1 MASNNS
7 PAAQRAKRILKIAGI
22 AAGVPAAAALGF
34 SAISHGVYHRSDMA
48 TASEMY
54 QWLKGYRKRVD
65 EPIAWDN
72 YILERATANE
82 EHYSV
87 PKAVD
92 FHYKIMGFGVSISES
107 DLTCD
112 AGSMQVFML
121 NKREINDR
129 VVLYLHGGAFLD
141 QPTSNHWHFLD
152 TVARTTRAEV
162 VVPLYPLAPVHHW
175 KEAYAL
181 LDVLYDKIVQK
192 YGAENVTLM
201 GDEAGGG
208 MAAGF
213 AEQLLQK
220 GKLQPNHLIL
230 ISPWMDITFSN
241 PLASAIQPHD
251 PLLSTHGMEKVGRL
265 WANGCDPNDYHLSP
279 VNGEVRGLHN
289 VLVFAGTR
297 EILYPDAR
305 LFLERVRATGA
316 HAEFVEG
323 RGLNNNYPLYPI
335 PEATRAIEKICNA
348 ISMN

>member
-1 MASNNS
+1 MSSTNS
-7 PAAQRAKRILKIAGI
+7 HISPRMHHALKVAAL
-22 AAGVPAAAALGF
+22 AAGAPVVAALGF
-34 SAISHGVYHRSDMA
+34 SAVSHGVYHRSDMA
-48 TASEMY
+48 TMSEMY

-72 YILERATANE
+72 YILNRASANE

-87 PKAVD
+87 PKVVD
-92 FHYKIMGFGVSISES
+92 FHYKIMGFRVSIQET
-107 DLTCD
+107 DLKSD

-121 NKREINDR
+121 NRREINDR
-129 VVLYLHGGAFLD
+129 AVIYLHGGAFLD

-152 TVARTTRAEV
+152 TVARDTRAEII
-162 VVPLYPLAPVHHW
+162 VPLYPLAPVHHW

-181 LDVLYDKIVQK
+181 LDALYDQVVQK

-208 MAAGF
+208 MAAGY
-213 AEQLLQK
+213 AEELLQR
-220 GKLQPNHLIL
+220 GKLQPSHLIL

-241 PLASAIQPHD
+241 PLANAIQPHD

-265 WANGCDPNDYHLSP
+265 WAHGTDPYDYHLSP

-297 EILYPDAR
+297 EILYPDAK
-305 LFLERVRATGA
+305 LFFARVQATGA

-335 PEATRAIEKICNA
+335 PEATKAIQKICNE